1 MINAAV
7 WFGFVMVTASLILC
21 LYRLLRGPS
30 MPDRIMAADTLYVNG
45 VAMLVLVGI
54 SLADSLYF
62 EAALL
67 IAMAGFVGT
76 VAWCKFVTRGTIID

>member
-1 MINAAV
+1 MINAAL
-7 WFGFVMVTASLILC
+7 WFGFILVSVSFILC
-21 LYRLLRGPS
+21 LYRLLSGPS
-30 MPDRIMAADTLYVNG
+30 MPDRILAADTLYVNG
-45 VAMLVLVGI
+45 IALLVLVGI
-54 SLADSLYF
+54 SLADALYF

>member
-1 MINAAV
+1 MINAAL
-7 WFGFVMVTASLILC
+7 WFGFVLVTASFILC

-45 VAMLVLVGI
+45 IAMLVLVGI

>member
-1 MINAAV
+1 MIHAAL
-7 WFGFVMVTASLILC
+7 WFGFVMVSVSLVLC
-21 LYRLLRGPS
+21 LVRLLRGPD
-30 MPDRIMAADTLYVNG
+30 MPDRIMATDTLYING
-45 VAMLVLVGI
+45 IAMLVLVGI

>member
-1 MINAAV
+1 MINAAL
-7 WFGFVMVTASLILC
+7 WFGFVMVSASLILC
-21 LYRLLRGPS
+21 LVRLLRGPD

-45 VAMLVLVGI
+45 IAMLVLVGI
-54 SLADSLYF
+54 SLGDSLYF

-76 VAWCKFVTRGTIID
+76 VAWCKFVARGTIID

>member
-1 MINAAV
+1 MINAAL
-7 WFGFVMVTASLILC
+7 WFGFVMVSASLLLG

-45 VAMLVLVGI
+45 IAMVVLVSI
-54 SLADSLYF
+54 ALADSLYF

-76 VAWCKFVTRGTIID
+76 VAWCKFVTRGSIID